1 MNIAIGA
8 FMMLL
13 GFLVMMHGMDASL
26 ARESHLIDLHLANGA
41 RYHMWAN
48 LPVSPAAGE
57 EIVFGK
63 HRLVVTE
70 SRAVMSSDKH
80 IWAAAKSANTPRRK
94 ATKSAKRNWSSW
106 DSSRTSRRSLIRM
119 HQAQSCNLSVSNCP
133 TVPWF
138 FNRESTSRG
147 R

>member
-1 MNIAIGA
+1 MNVAIGA
-8 FMMLL
+8 FMMLV

-26 ARESHLIDLHLANGA
+26 ASHRESHLIDLHLANGA

-57 EIVFGK
+57 EIVFAK

-80 IWAAAKSANTPRRK
+80 VW
-94 ATKSAKRNWSSW
+94 
-106 DSSRTSRRSLIRM
+106 TSMDCREIGKYAIEESDEICEAELVKLGFKQDKPPQPKQDAPSLERIE
-119 HQAQSCNLSVSNCP
+119 LPDGSV
-133 TVPWF
+133 VL
-138 FNRESTSRG
+138 
-147 R
+147 

>member
-80 IWAAAKSANTPRRK
+80 IWTSMGCREIGKY
-94 ATKSAKRNWSSW
+94 ATEESDEICEAELVKLGFKQDKPPQPNQDAPSPELQFERIELP
-106 DSSRTSRRSLIRM
+106 DG
-119 HQAQSCNLSVSNCP
+119 SV
-133 TVPWF
+133 VL
-138 FNRESTSRG
+138 
-147 R
+147 